1 MNRMRTD
8 FGLRLAGSA
17 GVSRTAPATSRWP
30 WATVLAAALLLATC
44 AFPARGADVAPLAPG
59 DRLPPLKGELLSGPR
74 VVLPDSAAG
83 RPVFLLLGFSY
94 ESRHD
99 VEKWAARFRAEFG
112 SHPRLGFYEVPVI
125 GTAGRLGRPFI
136 DGSMRRGLPREMH
149 AHVLMVYRDA
159 GLWKRLTG
167 HRDPN
172 VGYLLL
178 VGPDG
183 RVAWRAHGPF
193 GEPAWREAAEHL
205 ARLAAE

>member
-8 FGLRLAGSA
+8 LVNLPAGA
-17 GVSRTAPATSRWP
+17 VGVSRTAPARARRRGT
-30 WATVLAAALLLATC
+30 ALMLAVLLAAAAL
-44 AFPARGADVAPLAPG
+44 PAGAADVRPLAPG
-59 DRLPPLKGELLSGPR
+59 DRLPPLRGDLLSGKR
-74 VVLPDSAAG
+74 FVLPDSAAG
-83 RPVFLLLGFSY
+83 RPVLLLLGFSY

-112 SHPRLGFYEVPVI
+112 SAPRLGFFEVPVI

-149 AHVLMVYRDA
+149 ERVLMVYRDA

-167 HRDPN
+167 HRDPD

-178 VGPDG
+178 VGGDG
-183 RVAWRAHGPF
+183 RVAWRARGPF
-193 GEPAWREAAEHL
+193 GEAAWREAADRI
-205 ARLAAE
+205 AVLAAE